1 VLYTKAS
8 NMNLQAA
15 ANVAAMTLAEQLADV
30 LPTAVSSINLLNPG
44 PPPTSAAAS
53 AVSLQEQKQA
63 AQKKDKEDEQQN
75 AEGDDAAEDVSYKPY
90 RPLKI
95 KFGKPHPDPV
105 VENSTLSAVEPP
117 DIFYNLAIPAEVIH
131 KGKLSDLQ
139 LEAIVYGSQ
148 RHHMNLPKPPTPK
161 EDNSE
166 DENIIPQPSTTVILQ
181 PSTNVIPQPSTKQK
195 APPSTGSNKRKS
207 PHSSASS
214 SSSSCNNQTPPVPV
228 RCGFLLGDGAGMGKG
243 RTLAAFCYENIMRGR
258 TKHLWISVS
267 GDLYQDAKRDLRD
280 LGLDDYANKHCHL
293 LGKMPYS
300 KIKEQEGLIFS
311 TYRTLI
317 GVSKGG
323 TRLGQL
329 LDWCGEDF
337 DGLIL
342 FDECHK
348 AKNIK
353 LDAEGNIQNLGSAE
367 CSRTAAAVVE
377 LQQKLPRARVVY
389 CSATAVSEPF
399 NLGFMSRLGLW
410 GPGTEHP
417 SGFNQFLES
426 IKRLGCGTYTY
437 VHYTVHYCCS
447 FDGNAP
453 HLTTFSY
460 FLFPTIPRFHGIAC
474 YVSQVQGRHGGT
486 NTELSRVRIQCHFQ
500 RHVGRN
506 RKGIRQECRL
516 VGGNARCSGQ

>member
-1 VLYTKAS
+1 LHCIALIENKC

-15 ANVAAMTLAEQLADV
+15 SNVAAMTLAEQLAPV
-30 LPTAVSSINLLNPG
+30 LPTSLSSINILNPG
-44 PPPTSAAAS
+44 PPPTSAPAA
-53 AVSLQEQKQA
+53 SLQEQKSD
-63 AQKKDKEDEQQN
+63 AQTKDKEAEQQN

-90 RPLKI
+90 RPQKI

-117 DIFYNLAIPAEVIH
+117 DVFYNLAIPAEVIH

-148 RHHMNLPKPPTPK
+148 RHHMNLPKPPIPK
-161 EDNSE
+161 EDDSE
-166 DENIIPQPSTTVILQ
+166 NENVIPRQS
-181 PSTNVIPQPSTKQK
+181 NENGIPQPSTKPK
-195 APPSTGSNKRKS
+195 APPSNGSNKRKS
-207 PHSSASS
+207 PQSSA
-214 SSSSCNNQTPPVPV
+214 SCNNQTPPVPV

-267 GDLYQDAKRDLRD
+267 GDLYQDAKRDLKD

-317 GVSKGG
+317 GVSNRG

-353 LDAEGNIQNLGSAE
+353 LDAEGNIQNLGSAD

-377 LQQKLPRARVVY
+377 LQRKLPRARVVY

-426 IKRLGCGTYTY
+426 IKRLGCGTYTLY
-437 VHYTVHYCCS
+437 IYTHYLCKHTPPYNFC
-447 FDGNAP
+447 
-453 HLTTFSY
+453 Y

-474 YVSQVQGRHGGT
+474 YVSQVQGSHGGT
-486 NTELSRVRIQCHFQ
+486 NTKLSRVRIQCHFQ

-506 RKGIRQECRL
+506 RKGLRQECRF

>member
-1 VLYTKAS
+1 
-8 NMNLQAA
+8 MNLQAA
-15 ANVAAMTLAEQLADV
+15 ANIAAINLAKQLDTV
-30 LPTAVSSINLLNPG
+30 LPTSVSSINLLSPVTG

-53 AVSLQEQKQA
+53 PQEQESDAKR
-63 AQKKDKEDEQQN
+63 KDKEAEQQN
-75 AEGDDAAEDVSYKPY
+75 ADGDDAAEDVSYKPY
-90 RPLKI
+90 RPQKI

-148 RHHMNLPKPPTPK
+148 RHHMNLPKPPIPK

-166 DENIIPQPSTTVILQ
+166 NE
-181 PSTNVIPQPSTKQK
+181 NVIPQPSDKK
-195 APPSTGSNKRKS
+195 KGPPSTGSNKRKS
-207 PHSSASS
+207 PQSSPSTSSSASASASS
-214 SSSSCNNQTPPVPV
+214 SRNNETPPPVPV

-258 TKHLWISVS
+258 TKHIWISVS
-267 GDLYQDAKRDLRD
+267 GDLYQDAKRDLQD

-300 KIKEQEGLIFS
+300 KIKEKEGLIFS

-317 GVSKGG
+317 GVSNRGS
-323 TRLGQL
+323 RLDQL

-353 LDAEGNIQNLGSAE
+353 LDADGNISKLGSAD

-417 SGFNQFLES
+417 TGFNQFLES

-437 VHYTVHYCCS
+437 TIHYCCS
-447 FDGNAP
+447 FYGNIH
-453 HLTTFSY
+453 HLTTFCY
-460 FLFPTIPRFHGIAC
+460 FLFPTISRFHGIAC
-474 YVSQVQGRHGGT
+474 YVSQVQGCHGGT

-500 RHVGRN
+500 HYVGRN
-506 RKGIRQECRL
+506 RKGLQQEC
-516 VGGNARCSGQ
+516 